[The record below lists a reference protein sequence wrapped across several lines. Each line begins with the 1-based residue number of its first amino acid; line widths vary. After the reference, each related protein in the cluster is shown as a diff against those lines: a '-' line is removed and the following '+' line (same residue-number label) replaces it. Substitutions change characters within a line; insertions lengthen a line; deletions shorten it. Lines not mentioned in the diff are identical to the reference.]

1 MLPRCW
7 RGSAAVQTGCW
18 CGSGAVQ
25 PRCWCGSAAVQ
36 LERRWC
42 GAGKARPV
50 CHCATYENSKTDDD
64 GRVSL
69 QWDRPESGGRA
80 AEVMA
85 QERSRADG
93 AL

>member
-1 MLPRCW
+1 MWSREGKTCLSLCYM
-7 RGSAAVQTGCW
+7 
-18 CGSGAVQ
+18 
-25 PRCWCGSAAVQ
+25 
-36 LERRWC
+36 RR
-42 GAGKARPV
+42 
-50 CHCATYENSKTDDD
+50 NSKTDDD